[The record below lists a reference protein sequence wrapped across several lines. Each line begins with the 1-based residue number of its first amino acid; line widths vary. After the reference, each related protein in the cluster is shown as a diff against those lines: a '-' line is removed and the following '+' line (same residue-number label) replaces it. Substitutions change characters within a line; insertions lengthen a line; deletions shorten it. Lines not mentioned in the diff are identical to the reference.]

1 MPIFDFTC
9 RSCGNQFEALV
20 LKRVAACPNCQSED
34 LEKMLSLPVVRSEGT
49 KAKTMAQS
57 RKQEKAVAA
66 EKNHAQRLYEQSH
79 ND

>member
-20 LKRVAACPNCQSED
+20 LKRPAVCPTCHGED
-34 LEKMLSLPVVRSEGT
+34 LEKMLSLPVVRSDGT
-49 KAKTMAQS
+49 KAKTMAEA
-57 RKQEKAVAA
+57 RKQENAVAA